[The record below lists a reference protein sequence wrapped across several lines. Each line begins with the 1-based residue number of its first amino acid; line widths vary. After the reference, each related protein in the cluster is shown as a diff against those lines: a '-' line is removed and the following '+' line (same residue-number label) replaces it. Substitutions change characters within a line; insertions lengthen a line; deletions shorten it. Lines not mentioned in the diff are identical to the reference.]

1 MSRKKRAPITVVV
14 VDARPVIRDVVRL
27 ACEASAHIEVLAE
40 AADGEAAVEL
50 YRQLRP
56 DVLVVGLGDVP
67 NFDVIQ
73 RLNEIGTRP
82 PTVAVLSSDGADTVY
97 RARVLGVEGLLHT
110 SRLAQGVAETIE
122 LLARGETAYPSNYDR
137 LALEHLATVVK
148 RARLRSRALASLT
161 AREQE
166 IIPLLADGLSNRQC
180 ARQLGISV
188 RTLESH
194 IGRIYRK
201 LDVHSRM
208 EAVGKAMAIG
218 LLETEKRPRARQV
231 VPDRT

>member
-1 MSRKKRAPITVVV
+1 MTTSADLAGAIVAALAGAGTRLVFGVPGGG
-14 VDARPVIRDVVRL
+14 PNLDVVG
-27 ACEASAHIEVLAE
+27 
-40 AADGEAAVEL
+40 AAAAAG
-50 YRQLRP
+50 LRF
-56 DVLVVGLGDVP
+56 V
-67 NFDVIQ
+67 
-73 RLNEIGTRP
+73 
-82 PTVAVLSSDGADTVY
+82 
-97 RARVLGVEGLLHT
+97 
-110 SRLAQGVAETIE
+110 
-122 LLARGETAYPSNYDR
+122 LARGETAYPSNYDR

-208 EAVGKAMAIG
+208 EAVGRAMAIG